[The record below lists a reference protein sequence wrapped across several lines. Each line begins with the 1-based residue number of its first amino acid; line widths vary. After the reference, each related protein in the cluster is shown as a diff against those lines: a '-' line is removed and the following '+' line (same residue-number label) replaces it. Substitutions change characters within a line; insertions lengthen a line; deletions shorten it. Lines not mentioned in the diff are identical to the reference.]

1 MLVLDLDLSSRGLGL
16 NFGRH
21 RCPRHANVDL
31 HLQIIIFDFVTEY
44 SVVSIEQDM
53 NIGNITSFWLQYGV
67 GLCLGHIWPRSCDL
81 CAGLVNISTKLHQFL
96 ISSFSVIS
104 QTDGHWQLIQTYHTR
119 TDVAKTILCLATSL
133 AHWVK
138 KTKIRI
144 CAGICIVWAIKL
156 SRLRRPYRLT
166 PCDGG
171 QYDITAALSAL
182 IAILPISLMIIYWIM
197 AADYRL
203 D

>member
-104 QTDGHWQLIQTYHTR
+104 QTDGH
-119 TDVAKTILCLATSL
+119 
-133 AHWVK
+133 
-138 KTKIRI
+138 
-144 CAGICIVWAIKL
+144 
-156 SRLRRPYRLT
+156 
-166 PCDGG
+166 
-171 QYDITAALSAL
+171 
-182 IAILPISLMIIYWIM
+182 
-197 AADYRL
+197 
-203 D
+203 